1 VGFELNWPTRA
12 AIALLLGLCF
22 AVTSTA
28 AERDAHAGHGKGG
41 GGSGSAGK
49 SALGVV
55 SLDVYADGAKLHLL
69 TAERVTAGRPPEM
82 RYQRSDDGGA
92 TWNAPVPVGAGQ
104 PTPDPAHRGLDAQI
118 AASGDKLV
126 AIWTTG
132 AETRF
137 GRGPLATAISDDGGK
152 TWHAGPNPAD
162 DGLATDHAFAEIAAD
177 DAGNLHA
184 VWLDGRAR
192 GVDAIKASASPDS
205 KASGRGRGAG
215 SGAGGAPTSAGKGLR
230 YARSIDG
237 GRTWSANVTLDA
249 QCCECCWNSL
259 LALPGGVVHV
269 LYRDRDPRDM
279 SLISSSDGGKTW
291 GKPSPVGAFNWAF
304 DGCPHVGG
312 ALAATGAD
320 RKSLVA
326 TVWTAKGADA
336 LGVFAVALNDS
347 TDSNSPSTPMQLGG
361 PQSSRPD
368 ITTDAQ
374 GTVVATWDAYVE
386 DADHPGNRAFA
397 AKSLDGGKT
406 WSKPIA
412 LSAAG
417 ASATYPRVVSTG
429 TGFRAFWTEQSPGK
443 PVRWTSHVIP

>member
-1 VGFELNWPTRA
+1 VGFELNRPTRA
-12 AIALLLGLCF
+12 VLALLLGLCC
-22 AVTSTA
+22 AVTTHA
-28 AERDAHAGHGKGG
+28 AERDAHAGHAKGRGAG
-41 GGSGSAGK
+41 GGK
-49 SALGVV
+49 SAVGVV
-55 SLDVYADGAKLHLL
+55 SLDVYTDGATLHLL
-69 TAERVTAGRPPEM
+69 TAERVATGRPPEM

-92 TWNAPVPVGAGQ
+92 TWGAPVPVGAGQ

-137 GRGPLATAISDDGGK
+137 GRGPLATATSEDGGK

-162 DGLATDHAFAEIAAD
+162 DGLATDHAFAEITAD
-177 DAGNLHA
+177 DAGHFHA
-184 VWLDGRAR
+184 VWLDGRER
-192 GVDAIKASASPDS
+192 GVDAIKSASASPDS
-205 KASGRGRGAG
+205 KAAG
-215 SGAGGAPTSAGKGLR
+215 GGGGAPTSAGKGLR
-230 YARSIDG
+230 YARSTDG
-237 GRTWSANVTLDA
+237 GRTWSANATLDA

-279 SLISSSDGGKTW
+279 SLISSLDGGKSW
-291 GKPSPVGAFNWAF
+291 DKPSPVGAFNWAF

-336 LGVFAVALNDS
+336 LGVFAVALNGS
-347 TDSNSPSTPMQLGG
+347 TEAGSRSTSMQLGG

-368 ITTDAQ
+368 VASDNQ

-386 DADHPGNRAFA
+386 DADQPGNRAFA

-417 ASATYPRVVSTG
+417 ASATYPRVVPIAS
-429 TGFRAFWTEQSPGK
+429 GFRAFWTEQSPGK
-443 PVRWTSHVIP
+443 PVRWISRVVE